1 MFGRQLVAVIV
12 FVLSW
17 KTVNPATQGRFLYC
31 VSFLM
36 RVAHTGEHSTTVK
49 SASSNRCRISNLTI
63 DAANI
68 NPFDCVRCPNRP

>member
-36 RVAHTGEHSTTVK
+36 RVAHTGEHSTPANQRPATAA
-49 SASSNRCRISNLTI
+49 ASPI
-63 DAANI
+63 
-68 NPFDCVRCPNRP
+68 